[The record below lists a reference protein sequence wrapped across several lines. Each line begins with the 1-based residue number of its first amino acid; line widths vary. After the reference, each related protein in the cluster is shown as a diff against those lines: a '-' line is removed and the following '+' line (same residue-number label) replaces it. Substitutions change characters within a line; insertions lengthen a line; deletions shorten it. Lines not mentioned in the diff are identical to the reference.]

1 MGVEDHALEDDS
13 TSSCYRK
20 TPGQNTAADNVVDM
34 STDDEVTVNHTVY
47 PVGEDTESEED
58 EDYNPVSGGWIKNAI
73 EDEVPEDTKSDEDV
87 LLDTVSFDWDND
99 FMPDGDTDDKSDG
112 AILRAVTA
120 LKSRE
125 HEKALNFI
133 KESISCHPFL
143 GLLHHSLADN
153 ADKDSDAK
161 VKHLEDGVRAS
172 QLALELLPNS
182 IHCASLLADLLYQLA
197 FFNEGW
203 ERVIEVR
210 KRALKIED
218 PTVSAIELFGEDVS
232 DESRIEDEKQTIMK
246 WLQDAERK
254 NLEFAAKKSVE
265 AVNSEN
271 KEKEDSEVDI
281 NHVVM
286 AMDMSK
292 KQLKA
297 IMSDEKKRG
306 FRKVNIEELENHFK
320 LLKYQLAVDLLREAK
335 NFAKQHKTWK
345 FWECCACVKKFG
357 DYESYS
363 EHFRRVHSKIL
374 ELILISGKEIKK
386 KWIDMILHIVWKPV
400 DTNAVTNSIVDQK
413 KSEKGLDECRS
424 SSVEEVPVKTSKSD
438 NIESSKTFVNDPK
451 WVFCDDL
458 ERGQILLRIRSIFDL
473 LLKKKCLALSQVR
486 WVIEYTKVQLE
497 SITPLSQFSILDQE
511 NIHIICF
518 LGASQLTEVLK
529 LLKDVVHVCGLS
541 ENVEMDDPIDDKLSG
556 DQAFDIKER
565 VLYSRDFTS
574 LLLDERILRGK
585 LNVTNYVDAVA
596 GDGSAVTFAA
606 DECQN
611 EVLPESDDIVSWL
624 HTGSNCEEGVD
635 SWTSPRHSQSG
646 QAVKFCTIFHEELS
660 LLHKFG
666 VTNAKVVSKW
676 EVIEEVGS
684 MFLEEIKKR
693 EKSPEHKAQ
702 HFIDILTKWRE
713 ELQEIDDIS
722 IRSKLDVISY
732 VLREAQEVLNCDQS
746 KSEEFCIEDE
756 LRTRACIKQAD
767 NRIKI
772 ILRKLKMQLTKDV
785 GLPIILAFIDGIFL
799 RSVVP
804 MLKAFLQSHLKDL
817 YKDAKERSK
826 AAEEALLAEM
836 ALEAEKNYVKQKQD
850 KKKKK
855 KTNKKLRKAMESQA
869 TDAGKNLQLHQNDDD
884 NASTE
889 LGVSENSDEFEGLI
903 GIEERILEK
912 NLEHLRQIESE
923 AKEKC
928 LEDKNRKMSG
938 RIGENASESVSVSE
952 GCNNARQT
960 QDKKKMKKKKK
971 KFRKAKISKET
982 DGGEQFQHDASPDT
996 ELGDFVKSVDK
1007 MKKLITKEGIPDE
1020 NSETQ
1025 GVSVVCLQHIDYDE
1039 YERRLKAD
1047 IEKAVCLSLG
1057 SLKRHYGLLLSTDV
1071 NDEPTSRLD
1080 VHLYVIVQVVIPDT
1094 YAAIR
1099 IASRD
1104 MSGEVASFSSK
1115 KLRPVYDFFQEW
1127 LNLESPV
1134 DAEFGVSSNACE
1146 LKHLVTVVRKIVE
1159 DLKHERQIR
1168 KQAN

>member
-1 MGVEDHALEDDS
+1 MCKKKCSFASRREQPPPS
-13 TSSCYRK
+13 TTVDQPSQPP
-20 TPGQNTAADNVVDM
+20 TPADKPFD
-34 STDDEVTVNHTVY
+34 
-47 PVGEDTESEED
+47 PV
-58 EDYNPVSGGWIKNAI
+58 IK
-73 EDEVPEDTKSDEDV
+73 
-87 LLDTVSFDWDND
+87 
-99 FMPDGDTDDKSDG
+99 G

-143 GLLHHSLADN
+143 GLLHHVEGMSLADN

-297 IMSDEKKRG
+297 IM
-306 FRKVNIEELENHFK
+306 
-320 LLKYQLAVDLLREAK
+320 
-335 NFAKQHKTWK
+335 
-345 FWECCACVKKFG
+345 
-357 DYESYS
+357 
-363 EHFRRVHSKIL
+363 RRVHSKIL

-438 NIESSKTFVNDPK
+438 NIESSKTSVNDPK

-529 LLKDVVHVCGLS
+529 LLKDAVRVCGLS

-635 SWTSPRHSQSG
+635 SWTSLRHSQSG

-772 ILRKLKMQLTKDV
+772 ILRKLKMQLTKD
-785 GLPIILAFIDGIFL
+785 LAFIDGIFL

-912 NLEHLRQIESE
+912 NLEHLRQIENE

-996 ELGDFVKSVDK
+996 ELGDF
-1007 MKKLITKEGIPDE
+1007 DE
-1020 NSETQ
+1020 AKQKCLAENNEETDETIGENTVE

-1080 VHLYVIVQVVIPDT
+1080 VHLYVIVQSQWRLRLFRDE
-1094 YAAIR
+1094 YM
-1099 IASRD
+1099 SRSEKRH
-1104 MSGEVASFSSK
+1104 MHAEKLRHSLQK

>member
-1 MGVEDHALEDDS
+1 MCKKKCSFASRREQPPPS
-13 TSSCYRK
+13 TTVDQPSQPP
-20 TPGQNTAADNVVDM
+20 TPADKPFD
-34 STDDEVTVNHTVY
+34 
-47 PVGEDTESEED
+47 PV
-58 EDYNPVSGGWIKNAI
+58 IK
-73 EDEVPEDTKSDEDV
+73 
-87 LLDTVSFDWDND
+87 
-99 FMPDGDTDDKSDG
+99 G
-112 AILRAVTA
+112 AILRA
-120 LKSRE
+120 
-125 HEKALNFI
+125 
-133 KESISCHPFL
+133 
-143 GLLHHSLADN
+143 SLADN

-297 IMSDEKKRG
+297 IM
-306 FRKVNIEELENHFK
+306 
-320 LLKYQLAVDLLREAK
+320 
-335 NFAKQHKTWK
+335 
-345 FWECCACVKKFG
+345 
-357 DYESYS
+357 
-363 EHFRRVHSKIL
+363 RRVHSKIL

-438 NIESSKTFVNDPK
+438 NIESSKTSVNDPK

-497 SITPLSQFSILDQE
+497 SITPLSQFK
-511 NIHIICF
+511 
-518 LGASQLTEVLK
+518 VLK
-529 LLKDVVHVCGLS
+529 LLKDAVRVCGLS

-624 HTGSNCEEGVD
+624 HTGSEGVD
-635 SWTSPRHSQSG
+635 SWTSLRHSQSG

-772 ILRKLKMQLTKDV
+772 ILRKLKMQLTKD
-785 GLPIILAFIDGIFL
+785 LAFIDGIFL

-912 NLEHLRQIESE
+912 NLEHLRQIENE

-1020 NSETQ
+1020 NSET
-1025 GVSVVCLQHIDYDE
+1025 
-1039 YERRLKAD
+1039 R
-1047 IEKAVCLSLG
+1047 
-1057 SLKRHYGLLLSTDV
+1057 
-1071 NDEPTSRLD
+1071 
-1080 VHLYVIVQVVIPDT
+1080 
-1094 YAAIR
+1094 
-1099 IASRD
+1099 
-1104 MSGEVASFSSK
+1104 
-1115 KLRPVYDFFQEW
+1115 
-1127 LNLESPV
+1127 ES
-1134 DAEFGVSSNACE
+1134 N
-1146 LKHLVTVVRKIVE
+1146 
-1159 DLKHERQIR
+1159 
-1168 KQAN
+1168 

>member
-1 MGVEDHALEDDS
+1 
-13 TSSCYRK
+13 
-20 TPGQNTAADNVVDM
+20 
-34 STDDEVTVNHTVY
+34 
-47 PVGEDTESEED
+47 
-58 EDYNPVSGGWIKNAI
+58 
-73 EDEVPEDTKSDEDV
+73 
-87 LLDTVSFDWDND
+87 
-99 FMPDGDTDDKSDG
+99 
-112 AILRAVTA
+112 
-120 LKSRE
+120 
-125 HEKALNFI
+125 
-133 KESISCHPFL
+133 
-143 GLLHHSLADN
+143 
-153 ADKDSDAK
+153 
-161 VKHLEDGVRAS
+161 
-172 QLALELLPNS
+172 
-182 IHCASLLADLLYQLA
+182 
-197 FFNEGW
+197 
-203 ERVIEVR
+203 
-210 KRALKIED
+210 
-218 PTVSAIELFGEDVS
+218 
-232 DESRIEDEKQTIMK
+232 MK

-297 IMSDEKKRG
+297 IM
-306 FRKVNIEELENHFK
+306 
-320 LLKYQLAVDLLREAK
+320 
-335 NFAKQHKTWK
+335 
-345 FWECCACVKKFG
+345 
-357 DYESYS
+357 
-363 EHFRRVHSKIL
+363 RRVHSKIL

-772 ILRKLKMQLTKDV
+772 ILRKLKMQLTKD
-785 GLPIILAFIDGIFL
+785 LAFIDGIFL

-1020 NSETQ
+1020 NSET
-1025 GVSVVCLQHIDYDE
+1025 
-1039 YERRLKAD
+1039 R
-1047 IEKAVCLSLG
+1047 
-1057 SLKRHYGLLLSTDV
+1057 
-1071 NDEPTSRLD
+1071 
-1080 VHLYVIVQVVIPDT
+1080 
-1094 YAAIR
+1094 
-1099 IASRD
+1099 
-1104 MSGEVASFSSK
+1104 
-1115 KLRPVYDFFQEW
+1115 
-1127 LNLESPV
+1127 ES
-1134 DAEFGVSSNACE
+1134 N
-1146 LKHLVTVVRKIVE
+1146 
-1159 DLKHERQIR
+1159 
-1168 KQAN
+1168 